1 MEISPGEE
9 KQMAYPDL
17 SEEFYDTSK
26 EIKGDATTPDS
37 GIHDFSNMDPNQR
50 TLLEQDLAKTEEEI
64 TTLRHVLAAKIR
76 KAQELKQMLGISVWK
91 EFKDDIG
98 QNIKNIQETPV
109 YKGISSKLSEWNTA
123 ITRAPIYQRTSHTLK
138 AAGEKSTIALGNFG
152 ASMTKKLGEVKNSQT
167 FRSFEEKVGTAYE
180 NVKSKLSNSRSS
192 STHSFI
198 ETARSS
204 GTTPV
209 TSPVI
214 PEEKPLL

>member
-1 MEISPGEE
+1 MEVTPGGE
-9 KQMAYPDL
+9 KQMAYPSL
-17 SEEFYDTSK
+17 SEEFYDAPK

-37 GIHDFSNMDPNQR
+37 GIHDFSNMDPNQKV
-50 TLLEQDLAKTEEEI
+50 LLEQELAKTEEEI

-91 EFKDDIG
+91 EFKDDVG
-98 QNIKNIQETPV
+98 QSIKNIQEMPV

-123 ITRAPIYQRTSHTLK
+123 ITRAPIYQRTTNTLK
-138 AAGEKSTIALGNFG
+138 TAGEKSTVALGNFG
-152 ASMTKKLGEVKNSQT
+152 ANMTRKLGELKNSQT
-167 FRSFEEKVGTAYE
+167 FRSFEEKVGSAYD
-180 NVKSKLSNSRSS
+180 NVKTKLSGSHSS

-204 GTTPV
+204 GTTPA

>member
-1 MEISPGEE
+1 MEVTPGGE
-9 KQMAYPDL
+9 KQMAYPSL
-17 SEEFYDTSK
+17 SEEFYDAPK

-37 GIHDFSNMDPNQR
+37 GIHDFSNMDPNQKV
-50 TLLEQDLAKTEEEI
+50 LLEQELAKTEEEI

-91 EFKDDIG
+91 EFKDDVG
-98 QNIKNIQETPV
+98 QSIKNIQEMPV
-109 YKGISSKLSEWNTA
+109 
-123 ITRAPIYQRTSHTLK
+123 YQRTTNTLK
-138 AAGEKSTIALGNFG
+138 TAGEKSTVALGNFG
-152 ASMTKKLGEVKNSQT
+152 ANMTRKLGELKNSQT
-167 FRSFEEKVGTAYE
+167 FRSFEEKVGSAYD
-180 NVKSKLSNSRSS
+180 NVKTKLSGSHSS

-204 GTTPV
+204 GTTPA

>member
-109 YKGISSKLSEWNTA
+109 Y
-123 ITRAPIYQRTSHTLK
+123 QRTSHTLK